1 MNDYFPVFLMG
12 KSGLNY
18 FKINSAL
25 GRNLRDM
32 REFGNANVK
41 LNLLKEHSDTFL
53 FHQLQEDAS
62 TDHAIRLGRYF
73 NK

>member
-1 MNDYFPVFLMG
+1 MG

-25 GRNLRDM
+25 GKNLRDM

-41 LNLLKEHSDTFL
+41 LNLLKEHSNTFL
-53 FHQLQEDAS
+53 FH
-62 TDHAIRLGRYF
+62 
-73 NK
+73 